1 MADMLTHHFTIVQHK
16 YLFVSEEREAF
27 WVSEGLNPSEAEDL
41 ALIPVIA
48 LTLNVPG
55 LDLYH
60 QRFFKRNDKIS
71 IANFLYEAWAS
82 NPFLK
87 GIPDQLCI
95 DEELLSIVPL
105 KGILQLIDPDG
116 QLKEIVTDAGAT
128 FGASKAQAHEQSVI
142 YWEDFELLRK
152 PASVDSLLNL
162 IGKKVS
168 ERQSIFVE
176 SSRHDKRKDHLLEQ
190 HRAISPSLPSISL
203 RPDEYFR
210 LDTDWV
216 TKESSQ
222 VPMPATG
229 KAYCYSEE
237 NDDHRWIHWLFLQDE
252 DEEPNGDG
260 DGEAGDQYKLIDE
273 TRHYWSPEAKGL
285 IATLN
290 ALAYPIAEYLPEHI
304 SSQALR
310 SFMKGRVPLS
320 ITMTKDLL
328 RLVKTLPIVIYP
340 KTIEECTAAFGHIT
354 RHGHCKYMFELTGGE
369 HASHE
374 FRFFAGN
381 APTSGP
387 FFIVI
392 QVGSMAD
399 DPMLK
404 SALFCKED
412 DLDIGHA
419 GFAALSYWV
428 EKLPEFNIK
437 GICTLVL
444 DMVEKMLHASMKGR
458 KN

>member
-1 MADMLTHHFTIVQHK
+1 MLTHHFTIVQHK

-27 WVSEGLNPSEAEDL
+27 WVSEGLNPSEAEGL

-60 QRFFKRNDKIS
+60 QRFFKHNDKIS

-95 DEELLSIVPL
+95 DEELLSVVPL

-116 QLKEIVTDAGAT
+116 QLKEIVTDTDAT
-128 FGASKAQAHEQSVI
+128 FGASKVQAHEQSII

-152 PASVDSLLNL
+152 PASVESLLNI
-162 IGKKVS
+162 IGKMVS
-168 ERQSIFVE
+168 ERQGILVE
-176 SSRHDKRKDHLLEQ
+176 SSPHDKSRDHLLEK
-190 HRAISPSLPSISL
+190 HLAISPSLPSISL
-203 RPDEYFR
+203 SPDEYFR

-216 TKESSQ
+216 TKESWQ
-222 VPMPATG
+222 VPMPAIG

-252 DEEPNGDG
+252 DEEPNDV
-260 DGEAGDQYKLIDE
+260 DQYKLIDE
-273 TRHYWSPEAKGL
+273 TRHYWSPETEGL

-290 ALAYPIAEYLPEHI
+290 ALAYPIVEYLPEHI
-304 SSQALR
+304 SSRALR

-320 ITMTKDLL
+320 KIMTKDLL
-328 RLVKTLPIVIYP
+328 HLVKSLPIVIYP
-340 KTIEECTAAFGHIT
+340 KTVEECTAAFGCIT
-354 RHGHCKYMFELTGGE
+354 RHGHCKYIFELTGGE
-369 HASHE
+369 HSSHK

-381 APTSGP
+381 APTTGI
-387 FFIVI
+387 FLIVI

-399 DPMLK
+399 GPMLK

-428 EKLPEFNIK
+428 ERLPEFNIK
-437 GICTLVL
+437 GICSLIL
-444 DMVEKMLHASMKGR
+444 DMVEKMLHASMDGL